1 MLQTKASNVLF
12 DLDGTLADTAPDLA
26 FALNTLLAENGKQA
40 LPLDLLRPVVSL
52 GGVAMVRLAF
62 EIDEDSAEFAT
73 LKDRFLQLYHDNIA
87 KYTMLFEGIEKLLT
101 TLETRQIP
109 WGIVTNKS
117 TWLTQALMQELDLTK
132 RTPCIVCGDTVE
144 HAKPHPAPMLHA
156 CSLLECV
163 AEQTVYIGDAPRDIE
178 AGNRAQMTTLIANYG
193 YIGKHEQTEKW
204 GADGN
209 IVSPLE
215 ILDWVI

>member
-1 MLQTKASNVLF
+1 MLQTKARNVLF

-26 FALNTLLAENGKQA
+26 FALNTLLAENGKES
-40 LPLDLLRPVVSL
+40 LHLDVLRPVVSL
-52 GGVAMVRLAF
+52 GGVAMLRLAF
-62 EIDEDSAEFAT
+62 EIDENNAEFNG
-73 LKDRFLQLYHDNIA
+73 LKERFLQLYHDNIA
-87 KYTMLFEGIEKLLT
+87 KYTVLFAGMEKLLAQ
-101 TLETRQIP
+101 LEARQIP

-117 TWLTQALMQELDLTK
+117 TWLTQALMQELQLAQ

-156 CSLLECV
+156 CKLLECA
-163 AEQTVYIGDAPRDIE
+163 AEQTLYIGDALRDIE

-193 YIGKHEQTEKW
+193 YIGKHEATHKW
-204 GADGN
+204 GANGN
-209 IVSPLE
+209 IDSPME